1 MTNSY
6 SEKEIDILK
15 EIINI
20 GGGHVAT
27 GLSKMFEKR
36 VDMEV
41 PIINQ
46 MEYEE
51 VFENIRPA
59 EQIVKAVQVQI
70 SDELDGQFLLIMD
83 EVGIAHL
90 DETYSQ
96 VLENNDEL
104 ARSAVLELANILVN
118 QFLQAIAQLLEI
130 NVQVSLPNL
139 AKDMFGSLL
148 ASAYLEEFQYDDKV
162 WIFKNQFLIKDKK
175 WGADLFFVPKP
186 GVFEELINRLD

>member
-1 MTNSY
+1 MISSY

-130 NVQVSLPNL
+130 NVQVSLPKL
-139 AKDMFGSLL
+139 AEDMFGSLL

>member
-1 MTNSY
+1 MISSY